1 MSRASKAAAARH
13 HEELIG
19 AASRLFRE
27 RGAESVSV
35 PDVMAEI
42 GLSRGGFYKHFESK
56 EALVAAAIDAAY
68 GQHVQRV
75 GEFAGQQGGDPG
87 QTRAAFLDFCLSTEN
102 RDSPATGCPSPFVA
116 DVARAEPGDDSRRAF
131 LQGLRTLQAELGDKA
146 VPGDLD
152 PAAQQEQVLA
162 DLATTVG
169 AVLLARATAGD
180 PVSDEILAAARR
192 RLG

>member
-1 MSRASKAAAARH
+1 MSRSSRADTARH
-13 HEELIG
+13 HQELIG

-56 EALVAAAIDAAY
+56 EALVAAAIDAAFD
-68 GQHVQRV
+68 QHAGRV
-75 GEFAGQQGGDPG
+75 EQFAGERSRDPG
-87 QTRAAFLDFCLSTEN
+87 PTRAAFLDYCLSTEN
-102 RDSPATGCPSPFVA
+102 RDGPAVGCPSPFVA
-116 DVARAEPGDDSRRAF
+116 DVARTEPGDLARQAF
-131 LQGLRTLQAELGDKA
+131 LRGTYALLDELRAKTTT
-146 VPGDLD
+146 GDLD
-152 PAAQQEQVLA
+152 PAAQEEVLLA

-169 AVLLARATAGD
+169 AILLARATAGD
-180 PVSDEILAAARR
+180 PLSDAILTAARR

>member
-1 MSRASKAAAARH
+1 MSRASRADAARH
-13 HEELIG
+13 HQELIE

-56 EALVAAAIDAAY
+56 EALVGAAIDATFD
-68 GQHVQRV
+68 QHVGRLSQ
-75 GEFAGQQGGDPG
+75 FADEQSGDRE
-87 QTRAAFLDFCLSTEN
+87 QTRAAFLDYCLSTEN
-102 RDSPATGCPSPFVA
+102 RDGPGTGCPSPFVV
-116 DVARAEPGDDSRRAF
+116 DVARSEPGDCSRAA
-131 LQGLRTLQAELGDKA
+131 LLRGTYALLDELREKA
-146 VPGDLD
+146 ARENLD
-152 PAAQQEQVLA
+152 PVAHEEALLA

-169 AVLLARATAGD
+169 AILLARATAGD
-180 PVSDEILAAARR
+180 PLSDDILTAARH